1 MKSRCFLRICRDLA
15 AFTGASER
23 RGPLARRRHIV
34 LKDDTPSALT
44 QTGGCAFRS
53 RCQYAIPACAEAVPT
68 LRAVGPN
75 HSTACIRDDLALDP
89 GRRLDHSLRLENLG

>member
-1 MKSRCFLRICRDLA
+1 
-15 AFTGASER
+15 
-23 RGPLARRRHIV
+23 V

-68 LRAVGPN
+68 LGAVGPN
-75 HSTACIRDDLALDP
+75 HSAACIRDDLALDP
-89 GRRLDHSLRLENLG
+89 GRRLDHSFAIGKSRMTCAESLRTTMAVTIWGG

>member
-1 MKSRCFLRICRDLA
+1 
-15 AFTGASER
+15 
-23 RGPLARRRHIV
+23 V

-68 LRAVGPN
+68 PRAVGPN
-75 HSTACIRDDLALDP
+75 HSAACIRDDLALDP
-89 GRRLDHSLRLENLG
+89 GRRLDHSFAIGKSRMTCAESLRTTMAVTIWGR